1 MDFWSLKIIK
11 RKMPEFNS
19 KQIKVDI
26 TSKSSKILVAIWKM
40 IMHTKDKYDFK
51 ELKNLYAYS
60 YG

>member
-1 MDFWSLKIIK
+1 
-11 RKMPEFNS
+11 MPEFNS